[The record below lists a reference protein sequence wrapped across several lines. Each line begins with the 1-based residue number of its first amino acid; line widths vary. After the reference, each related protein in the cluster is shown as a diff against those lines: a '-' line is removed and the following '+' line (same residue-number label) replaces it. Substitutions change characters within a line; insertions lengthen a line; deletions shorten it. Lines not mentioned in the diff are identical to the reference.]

1 MRSHHS
7 EPIRGPGGCRG
18 GWVQVELAHAWGMAG
33 MVFGWCSWVRGGMLE
48 ASRWDAQEVPGD
60 VC

>member
-1 MRSHHS
+1 MGL
-7 EPIRGPGGCRG
+7 EVAGGG
-18 GWVQVELAHAWGMAG
+18 GGVQVELAHAWGMAG